1 MTTTLAVSQTTAE
14 FTQDQGKSSTTPGVW
29 RVEGFRH
36 TYAELWAGSDLVR
49 AMARLS
55 TSAAAEFA
63 DAATYRLA
71 VAKASEA
78 VIGIAVAGPASTIDA
93 PRPLELY
100 ALHLGVRFHG
110 TGAGQALLDSVLG
123 DEPAFLWL
131 DRHNTRALAFFRRNH
146 FRPEWTGSSDP
157 RGLTEI
163 RMLR

>member
-1 MTTTLAVSQTTAE
+1 MTLAVSGNTAE
-14 FTQDQGKSSTTPGVW
+14 FTRDHGQCSRASSVW
-29 RVEGFRH
+29 HIEGFRH

-49 AMARLS
+49 AIARLS
-55 TSAAAEFA
+55 TPAAAEFA

-71 VAKASEA
+71 VAKASDA
-78 VIGIAVAGPASTIDA
+78 VIGIAVAGPAATTAA

-100 ALHLGVRFHG
+100 ALHLGARFHG
-110 TGAGQALLDSVLG
+110 TGAGQALLDAVLG

-146 FRPEWTGSSDP
+146 FRPEWTGTSDP
-157 RGLTEI
+157 RALTEI